1 MYMQITNKTWAIA
14 GVIVVVV
21 AGGWQYYRT
30 TGSRLSDSS
39 VSTSTPNQ
47 EVAATSTPTASETPT
62 PAKSPGSATEVQP
75 FSINAA
81 DTITSWN
88 FKGDSAGSDTLIQQA
103 NADIQHLTSLLGKGE
118 YDDYDLYDGIAN
130 DYALLGSGEKS
141 YQNFNRAIA
150 IHPAKGLGYVN
161 LAHLMEKLRAFE
173 TAADAYKK
181 AVTVEPG
188 MLEYHVQ
195 RLNYLTR
202 QFAANNTRVA
212 AAFADA
218 SKQFGDNASI
228 LMIEAQWL
236 TDEKRYADAVAAW
249 EQVKVLS
256 PGKDTASIDAE
267 IARLKAKQ

>member
-1 MYMQITNKTWAIA
+1 MQITNKTWAIA
-14 GVIVVVV
+14 GVIVVLV

-30 TGSRLSDSS
+30 TESRPSDSLT
-39 VSTSTPNQ
+39 STSTPSQ
-47 EVAATSTPTASETPT
+47 ENAATSTPSVPETST
-62 PAKSPGSATEVQP
+62 PAKSSGSVTDVQSFP
-75 FSINAA
+75 INAA
-81 DTITSWN
+81 DTIAAWN
-88 FKGDSAGSDTLIQQA
+88 FKGDSAGSDALIQQA
-103 NADIQHLTSLLGKGE
+103 NADIQHLTGLLGKGE

-141 YQNFNRAIA
+141 YENFNRAIN

-161 LAHLMEKLRAFE
+161 LAHLMDKLGAFE

-181 AVTVEPG
+181 AVTVEPA

-202 QFAANNTRVA
+202 QFAANNARVA
-212 AAFADA
+212 AAFSDA
-218 SKQFGDNASI
+218 SDQFGDNASI

-236 TDEKRYADAVAAW
+236 TGEKRYADAVAAW
-249 EQVKVLS
+249 EQVKALS
-256 PGKDTASIDAE
+256 PGKDIASIDAE